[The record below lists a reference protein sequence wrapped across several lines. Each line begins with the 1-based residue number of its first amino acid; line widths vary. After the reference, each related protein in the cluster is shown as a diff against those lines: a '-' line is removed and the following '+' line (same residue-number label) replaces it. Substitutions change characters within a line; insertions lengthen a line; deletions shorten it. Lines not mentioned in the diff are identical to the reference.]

1 MFLYVQFLE
10 KLYINTVTVVVTW
23 ISVRITVVNN
33 RKIKYY
39 SSCTYTWRHI
49 PNNLPS
55 WKTPQEG
62 WRGPTIGMK
71 TIPTIAVGRF
81 ACPVSIT
88 TQWIYFKLKSNFSKQ
103 RLKEKRRKINTR
115 SNTYYTYI
123 EYFILHSY
131 TKYLKRVYTNINI
144 IVWLWTLCLLGNS
157 KVPSSFKKK
166 WIKILYIVQSQ

>member
-1 MFLYVQFLE
+1 MYCVVSENLCFYTFSFS
-10 KLYINTVTVVVTW
+10 KNYILTLLRLSL
-23 ISVRITVVNN
+23 SVRITELSVVNN

-71 TIPTIAVGRF
+71 TIPTIAVGRV

-115 SNTYYTYI
+115 SNTYYTYRI
-123 EYFILHSY
+123 LFYIDTLNTLNEYTPIL
-131 TKYLKRVYTNINI
+131 
-144 IVWLWTLCLLGNS
+144 TLLSDYEHCVFWATR
-157 KVPSSFKKK
+157 KFQAV
-166 WIKILYIVQSQ
+166 